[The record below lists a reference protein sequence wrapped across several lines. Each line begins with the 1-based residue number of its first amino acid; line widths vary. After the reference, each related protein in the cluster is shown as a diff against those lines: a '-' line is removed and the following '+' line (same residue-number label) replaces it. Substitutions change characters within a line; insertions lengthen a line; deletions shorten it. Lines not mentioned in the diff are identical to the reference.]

1 LRRLFPPEPLP
12 VSPERLHSHVEKGH
26 GRVEKRTVRSTSILT
41 LRQKWPGLAQGIE
54 ITRERTVHGKTT
66 VEVEYAMTSLKP
78 EEADAKRL
86 SDLVREH
93 WGIEN
98 RLHYIRDVTLG
109 EDGCRVRKGSA
120 PQVLAAV
127 RNAVVYLLATRDAP
141 SHAAA
146 IRRFHARP
154 EEAFELLD
162 LPQPQ

>member
-1 LRRLFPPEPLP
+1 M
-12 VSPERLHSHVEKGH
+12 
-26 GRVEKRTVRSTSILT
+26 RSTSILT

>member
-1 LRRLFPPEPLP
+1 M
-12 VSPERLHSHVEKGH
+12 SPERLHVHVEKGH

-41 LRQKWPGLAQGIE
+41 LHQKWPGLAQGIE
-54 ITRERTVHGKTT
+54 ITRERTVDGKTT

-78 EEADAKRL
+78 EEANAKRL
-86 SDLVREH
+86 SELIREH

-98 RLHYIRDVTLG
+98 RLHYVRDVTLG

-127 RNAVVYLLATRDAP
+127 RNAVIYLLATQDAP
-141 SHAAA
+141 SQAAA
-146 IRRFHARP
+146 IRRLHAHP
-154 EEAFELLD
+154 EEAFTLLD